1 MNLNDFAHEMGKL
14 TCPLYPISGLRT
26 SLIDMSQ
33 QPKVL
38 VIDDEPGVRE
48 LISEALSISEITA
61 VQAADGLE
69 ALSFLRRERFDLL
82 ILDINM
88 PKLDGLALLEK
99 LRTEGMSVPVLM
111 LSARAD
117 KADINQG
124 LRTGAD
130 DYLTKPFSIEELV
143 LRVKAIMRRS
153 KGEVAEVKVL
163 TCGPISMDF
172 SKYSVKFN
180 DQVVDL
186 SPTEFKLLEQ
196 LILNRGNVVTKET
209 LLSEVWE
216 IDFKSSSTVV
226 DTYISYLRKKL
237 HIDGFDG
244 IKTVRG
250 IGFQIVAD

>member
-1 MNLNDFAHEMGKL
+1 
-14 TCPLYPISGLRT
+14 
-26 SLIDMSQ
+26 MSER
-33 QPKVL
+33 PKVL
-38 VIDDEPGVRE
+38 VIDDELGVRE
-48 LISEALSISEITA
+48 LISEALSLAEITA

-69 ALSFLRRERFDLL
+69 ALSHLRRERFDLL

-99 LRTEGMSVPVLM
+99 LRAEGMSVPVLM

-124 LRTGAD
+124 LRIGAD
-130 DYLTKPFSIEELV
+130 DYLTKPFGIEELV

-153 KGEVAEVKVL
+153 KGEVDEVKVL

-180 DQVVDL
+180 DQLIEL

-216 IDFKSSSTVV
+216 IDFKSNSTVV

-237 HIDGFDG
+237 HIEGFDG

-250 IGFQIVAD
+250 VGFQIVAD

>member
-1 MNLNDFAHEMGKL
+1 MVV
-14 TCPLYPISGLRT
+14 R
-26 SLIDMSQ
+26 
-33 QPKVL
+33 PKIL

-48 LISEALSISEITA
+48 LICDALSISEFSA
-61 VQAADGLE
+61 SQANDGLE
-69 ALSFLRRERFDLL
+69 ALSLLRREKFDLL

-99 LRTEGMSVPVLM
+99 LRSEGAATPVLM

-117 KADINQG
+117 KTDINQG
-124 LRTGAD
+124 LRLGAD

-143 LRVKAIMRRS
+143 LRVKAILRRS
-153 KGEVAEVKVL
+153 GSEASEVKVL
-163 TCGPISMDF
+163 TCGSISMDL
-172 SKYSVKFN
+172 SKYQVKFKEEL
-180 DQVVDL
+180 VEL

-196 LILNRGNVVTKET
+196 LILNRGNVISKET

-237 HIDGFDG
+237 SVFGFEG

-250 IGFQIVAD
+250 IGFQIVPD

>member
-1 MNLNDFAHEMGKL
+1 MAWRANI
-14 TCPLYPISGLRT
+14 PYPINPIRT
-26 SLIDMSQ
+26 NLASMVTRPRI
-33 QPKVL
+33 L
-38 VIDDEPGVRE
+38 VIDDEAGVRE
-48 LISEALSISEITA
+48 LISDALSMSDFSSA
-61 VQAADGLE
+61 QAIDGLE
-69 ALSFLRRERFDLL
+69 ALSLLRREKFDLL

-99 LRTEGMSVPVLM
+99 LRSEGTSIPVLM

-117 KADINQG
+117 KSDINSG
-124 LRTGAD
+124 LRIGAD

-143 LRVKAIMRRS
+143 LRVKAILRRS
-153 KGEVAEVKVL
+153 QSEIYEVKVI
-163 TCGPISMDF
+163 TCGPIAMDLA
-172 SKYSVKFN
+172 KYQVKFN
-180 DQVVDL
+180 EELLDL

-237 HIDGFDG
+237 IVFGFEG

-250 IGFQIVAD
+250 IGFQIVPD

>member
-1 MNLNDFAHEMGKL
+1 
-14 TCPLYPISGLRT
+14 
-26 SLIDMSQ
+26 MSQ

-48 LISEALSISEITA
+48 LISESLRISEITA

-69 ALSFLRRERFDLL
+69 ALSLLRREKFDLL

-99 LRTEGMSVPVLM
+99 LRAEGMSVPVLM

-117 KADINQG
+117 KTDINQG
-124 LRTGAD
+124 LRIGAD

-153 KGEVAEVKVL
+153 KGEVTEVRVL
-163 TCGPISMDF
+163 NCGPISMDF

-180 DQVVDL
+180 DQLIDL

-237 HIDGFDG
+237 HIDGFEG
-244 IKTVRG
+244 IRTVRG

>member
-1 MNLNDFAHEMGKL
+1 
-14 TCPLYPISGLRT
+14 
-26 SLIDMSQ
+26 MSQ

-48 LISEALSISEITA
+48 LISEALSLSEISA

-99 LRTEGMSVPVLM
+99 LRNEGMSVPVLM

-180 DQVVDL
+180 DQLVDL

-226 DTYISYLRKKL
+226 DSYISYLRKKL

>member
-1 MNLNDFAHEMGKL
+1 
-14 TCPLYPISGLRT
+14 
-26 SLIDMSQ
+26 MSER
-33 QPKVL
+33 PKVL
-38 VIDDEPGVRE
+38 IIDDEPGVRE
-48 LISEALSISEITA
+48 LISEALSLSEISA

-99 LRTEGMSVPVLM
+99 LRNEGMSVPVLM

-180 DQVVDL
+180 DQLVDL

-209 LLSEVWE
+209 LLYEVWE

>member
-1 MNLNDFAHEMGKL
+1 
-14 TCPLYPISGLRT
+14 
-26 SLIDMSQ
+26 MSQ

-38 VIDDEPGVRE
+38 VIDAEPGVRD
-48 LISEALSISEITA
+48 LISEALSLSEITA

-117 KADINQG
+117 KSDINQG
-124 LRTGAD
+124 LRIGAD

-143 LRVKAIMRRS
+143 LRVKAILRRS
-153 KGEVAEVKVL
+153 KGEVVEVKVL

-180 DQVVDL
+180 DQPIDL

-209 LLSEVWE
+209 LLYEVWE

>member
-1 MNLNDFAHEMGKL
+1 
-14 TCPLYPISGLRT
+14 
-26 SLIDMSQ
+26 MSQ

-38 VIDDEPGVRE
+38 VIDAEPGVRD
-48 LISEALSISEITA
+48 LIGEALSLSEITA

-117 KADINQG
+117 KSDINQG
-124 LRTGAD
+124 LRIGAD

-143 LRVKAIMRRS
+143 LRVKAILRRS

-180 DQVVDL
+180 DQPIDL

-209 LLSEVWE
+209 LLYEVWE

>member
-1 MNLNDFAHEMGKL
+1 
-14 TCPLYPISGLRT
+14 
-26 SLIDMSQ
+26 MSER
-33 QPKVL
+33 PKVL

-48 LISEALSISEITA
+48 LISEALSLSEINA

-99 LRTEGMSVPVLM
+99 LRSEGMSVPVLM

-130 DYLTKPFSIEELV
+130 DYITKPFSIEELV

-172 SKYSVKFN
+172 SKYLVKFN
-180 DQVVDL
+180 DQPVDL

-216 IDFKSSSTVV
+216 IDFKSNSTVV

>member
-1 MNLNDFAHEMGKL
+1 
-14 TCPLYPISGLRT
+14 
-26 SLIDMSQ
+26 MSQ

-48 LISEALSISEITA
+48 LISESLRISEITA

-69 ALSFLRRERFDLL
+69 ALSLLRREKFDLL

-117 KADINQG
+117 KTDINQG
-124 LRTGAD
+124 LRIGAD

-153 KGEVAEVKVL
+153 KGEVTEVKVL
-163 TCGPISMDF
+163 NCGPISMDF

-180 DQVVDL
+180 DQLIDL

-209 LLSEVWE
+209 LLAEVWE

-237 HIDGFDG
+237 HIDGFEG